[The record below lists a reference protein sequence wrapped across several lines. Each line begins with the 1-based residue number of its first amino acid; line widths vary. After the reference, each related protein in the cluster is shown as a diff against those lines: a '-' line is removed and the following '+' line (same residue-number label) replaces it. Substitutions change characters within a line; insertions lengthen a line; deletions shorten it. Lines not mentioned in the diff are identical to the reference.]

1 LTGFANITELDCDR
15 CVGRIDVGMLAEKQ
29 RAELLGLAALKDM
42 NDLDRQLSGT
52 EAREPSSDGLINLDH
67 NDFKSIKIAVP

>member
-1 LTGFANITELDCDR
+1 LIVIAASAA
-15 CVGRIDVGMLAEKQ
+15 IDVGMPAEKQ
-29 RAELLGLAALKDM
+29 RAELLGQAAQTKLKDM

-52 EAREPSSDGLINLDH
+52 EEAREPSSDGLINLDH

>member
-1 LTGFANITELDCDR
+1 
-15 CVGRIDVGMLAEKQ
+15 
-29 RAELLGLAALKDM
+29 M